1 MSAVNRQADPAQL
14 SIDRS
19 DQSNE
24 VCLELDTKDK
34 VPTDVTSN
42 FSVMFVWKPTTFER
56 YDQRPSRA
64 AAPSSRG

>member
-1 MSAVNRQADPAQL
+1 ML
-14 SIDRS
+14 SIGGT

-56 YDQRPSRA
+56 YV
-64 AAPSSRG
+64 